1 MRPEIIDQIAPTLV
15 QIIAFVFFCW
25 LMAKYAWGPITKVL
39 DDRQKKI
46 EDGFEQIKRKQDQ
59 AAALERQLGERLHNI
74 EQEARARIQEAIN
87 EGRRL
92 AAEITEKA
100 HGEAGEISERARR
113 TIELEIAKARLE
125 LRNEIVAMTIQASE
139 RLMRERLDGEGQRR
153 LVGAF
158 IDDLERRSQS

>member
-25 LMAKYAWGPITKVL
+25 LMAKYAWGPVTKVL

-46 EDGFEQIKRKQDQ
+46 EDGFDEIKRKQDQ
-59 AAALERQLGERLHNI
+59 AAALEHQLGERLHNI

-87 EGRRL
+87 DGRRL

-100 HGEAGEISERARR
+100 HEEAGEIAERAKR
-113 TIELEIAKARLE
+113 TIELEIAKARIE
-125 LRNEIVAMTIQASE
+125 LRNEIVGMTIQASE
-139 RLMRERLDGEGQRR
+139 RLLREHLDGEGQRR

-158 IDDLERRSQS
+158 VDELERRPQS